1 MREFP
6 LRGDIQTT
14 VVNSSTQPSEAPGA
28 GATAHEVVIA
38 RRRRLQEQLLT
49 IGSPILLLL
58 LWELLVRAGLLDRR
72 FFPAPTSIMGT
83 FGTLIA
89 SGELAADVR
98 DTLTRVFVGLL
109 LGGVPGLVIGA
120 IMGLSPLARAF
131 VKPVV
136 AALFPIPKI
145 AVLPLIFLI
154 FGLGEEAKYVS
165 VAIGIIFL
173 MLINTMAGVMAIDQI
188 YFDVGRNF
196 GANRWQ
202 FFRTVA
208 VPGAMPGIVTGLQ
221 LSLTIALLVCVATEF
236 VGARSGL
243 GYLIWNSWQTFSV
256 ATMYCGLVVCA
267 LIGVLFQV
275 IIEVLERV
283 LIPWKHRS

>member
-1 MREFP
+1 VIE
-6 LRGDIQTT
+6 Q
-14 VVNSSTQPSEAPGA
+14 QAPVA
-28 GATAHEVVIA
+28 PRAEVRTAPAPTAQEDVIA
-38 RRRRLQEQLLT
+38 RRRRVQEQLLT
-49 IGSPILLLL
+49 IGSPILLLV
-58 LWELLVRAGLLDRR
+58 LWEVLVRAQLLDKR
-72 FFPAPTSIMGT
+72 FFPAPSSIVDT
-83 FGTLIA
+83 FVALIA
-89 SGELAADVR
+89 SGQLLSDVR

-120 IMGLSPLARAF
+120 AMGLSPLARAF
-131 VKPVV
+131 LKPVV

-165 VAIGIIFL
+165 VSIGIVFL
-173 MLINTMAGVMAIDQI
+173 MLINTMAGVLAIDRI

-202 FFRTVA
+202 FFRTIA

-236 VGARSGL
+236 VGAKSGL

-256 ATMYCGLVVCA
+256 ATMYCGLVTCA
-267 LIGVLFQV
+267 VLGVLFQV
-275 IIEVLERV
+275 IVDVLERV
-283 LIPWKHRS
+283 LIPWKDRS